1 MSYITTTN
9 GAVSLKTTGSYI
21 VDYFMLFVRDLDKK
35 VSYEYLEKCWKEDP
49 TKTVAIIFNGR
60 DRVNGKKEKKVA
72 NQAMMWLRKYKFVT
86 YCDNLIN
93 YIDKYG
99 CWKDLLYITYYHN
112 VSTINKNYEMKLF
125 SNKLLNDKLLLE
137 DDKSVSLC
145 AKWAPSKK
153 IEMIKESIWQNVL
166 QQKFMVWM
174 MIKEWKNIVR
184 KSLFLLE
191 KKLIL

>member
-1 MSYITTTN
+1 MLMPKKKSTTSSFKNSSPITSHHLLANLLLLLRRLLNKYLKIDIRLFLYNTLLSIMSYITTTN

-86 YCDNLIN
+86 YCD
-93 YIDKYG
+93 
-99 CWKDLLYITYYHN
+99 
-112 VSTINKNYEMKLF
+112 
-125 SNKLLNDKLLLE
+125 
-137 DDKSVSLC
+137 
-145 AKWAPSKK
+145 
-153 IEMIKESIWQNVL
+153 
-166 QQKFMVWM
+166 
-174 MIKEWKNIVR
+174 
-184 KSLFLLE
+184 
-191 KKLIL
+191 